1 MMKHTFPVVLLTALS
16 IIVKADD
23 DVDERAEYIR
33 SHYSKFEYRI
43 PMRDGIKLFTA
54 VYIPNDRSKTYPILM
69 TRTPYSIAPYGADQY
84 KSWLGPDEEFER
96 DGYIFVFQ
104 DVRGRLMSEGEFINM
119 RPHNPKKTSD
129 RDVDEST
136 DTFDTID
143 WLINNIDNNNGKVG
157 LWGISYPGFFCSAGM
172 INTHPALKAVSPQ
185 APIADF
191 FWDDMHHHGAFFL
204 SESFD
209 FFFRFDQKSGELTTE
224 RPERF
229 EYETPDAYQFFLEL
243 GPLKNANE
251 KYFEKKIDFWNKLTE
266 HPNYDQFWQSRNILP
281 HLKNITAAV
290 MVVGGWYDAEDLY
303 GTFKTYRAVEQN
315 NPGIFNIF
323 IVGPWAHGG
332 WGSDSGKTLGD
343 AYFGFNTAE
352 FYRENVLLKFFNHFL
367 KEDSGEIDFP
377 EALVFETGA
386 NRWRSFNIW
395 PPEKIEKR
403 KLYLHAG
410 SELSFDQIDVKKNAR
425 DTYISDPNKPIPY
438 TTDISSFWPRNYMT
452 EDQRFAARRP
462 DVLEYKTE
470 VLEEDITFAG
480 PFTAN
485 LWVSTTGTDS
495 DWIVKLIDVYPSI
508 IPDGQKSADIPD
520 REAYQ
525 LMVRSEVLRGR
536 FRESYEHPKPFVPD
550 QVTQVSFELQDVL
563 HTFKRGHRIMVH
575 IQSTWFPMVD
585 RNPQKYVPNIFKADE
600 NDFITVTNA
609 VYRSKDYPSHIEVGI
624 LH

>member
-1 MMKHTFPVVLLTALS
+1 
-16 IIVKADD
+16 
-23 DVDERAEYIR
+23 
-33 SHYSKFEYRI
+33 
-43 PMRDGIKLFTA
+43 
-54 VYIPNDRSKTYPILM
+54 
-69 TRTPYSIAPYGADQY
+69 
-84 KSWLGPDEEFER
+84 
-96 DGYIFVFQ
+96 
-104 DVRGRLMSEGEFINM
+104 
-119 RPHNPKKTSD
+119 
-129 RDVDEST
+129 
-136 DTFDTID
+136 
-143 WLINNIDNNNGKVG
+143 
-157 LWGISYPGFFCSAGM
+157 
-172 INTHPALKAVSPQ
+172 
-185 APIADF
+185 
-191 FWDDMHHHGAFFL
+191 
-204 SESFD
+204 
-209 FFFRFDQKSGELTTE
+209 
-224 RPERF
+224 
-229 EYETPDAYQFFLEL
+229 
-243 GPLKNANE
+243 
-251 KYFEKKIDFWNKLTE
+251 
-266 HPNYDQFWQSRNILP
+266 
-281 HLKNITAAV
+281 
-290 MVVGGWYDAEDLY
+290 
-303 GTFKTYRAVEQN
+303 
-315 NPGIFNIF
+315 
-323 IVGPWAHGG
+323 
-332 WGSDSGKTLGD
+332 
-343 AYFGFNTAE
+343 
-352 FYRENVLLKFFNHFL
+352 VLLKFFNHFL